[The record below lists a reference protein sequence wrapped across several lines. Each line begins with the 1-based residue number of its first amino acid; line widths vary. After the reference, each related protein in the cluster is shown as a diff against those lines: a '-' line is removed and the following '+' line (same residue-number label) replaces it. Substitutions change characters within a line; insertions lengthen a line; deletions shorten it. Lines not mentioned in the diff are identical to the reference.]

1 MSANDVLA
9 KYLAGMESR
18 YDGDAKM
25 TTDVIG
31 GIGYHT
37 ALQPG
42 TPVHSTRDTL
52 RYGHQLLMSDSRE
65 HRARAHEVIHKVVSL
80 QDTDS
85 DSATYGIWSWYLEEP
100 LEDMRPPDWNW
111 ADFLGATLATILAR
125 IPERVAASLAAAM
138 RASLGHA
145 AAAIVRRDVG
155 PGYTNIAI
163 MGGGVTAAAGELLAD
178 DALLVYGRER
188 LRKSVEHANYHG
200 SFNEFNSPTYTFV
213 ALAELERPLAI
224 VRDLQ
229 TRAHAEALRRF
240 AWESIA
246 AYYHPATAQFAGPQ
260 SRAYADWL
268 PESTVAKLVKGTG
281 LALPF
286 RTGGGA
292 LDAPAPHAG
301 EPPLFP
307 SLPCP
312 EDMRPRF
319 EALPE
324 TPHERHQTFIR
335 EKDAERSTT
344 GVTWFDHDACLGSMN
359 RGYFWVQRRVLLG
372 YWQTDEDAA
381 VCLRL
386 RFLHDGRDFASA
398 TVENAQAG
406 PAVLTRFGT
415 RPDGGDWH
423 GHLDRPEDGVFHAES
438 FRARYQLQGVG
449 VSAHQLNDAT
459 FALRAGH
466 REALVHALPGVFF
479 DHDVR
484 WECGQSGDV
493 AYVDAVCYE
502 GVRAAFDYQNP
513 GATRVGAGLHLRR
526 VDDNG
531 HVARPSA
538 RDDDDGRI
546 SLGWPAHGLTIE

>member
-1 MSANDVLA
+1 MFADDALA
-9 KYLAGMESR
+9 KYLARMEPR
-18 YDGDAKM
+18 YDPDAKM

-37 ALQPG
+37 ALEPG
-42 TPVHSTRDTL
+42 TPVHSTRDSL
-52 RYGHQLLMSDSRE
+52 RYGHQLLMSDSPE
-65 HRARAHEVIHKVVSL
+65 HRARAHEVIRTVISL
-80 QDTDS
+80 QDTDP
-85 DSATYGIWSWYLEEP
+85 DNATCGIWSWYLEEP

-125 IPERVAASLAAAM
+125 IPERIPASLAAEM

-163 MGGGVTAAAGELLAD
+163 MGGGVTAVACELLDD
-178 DALLVYGRER
+178 DALLTYGRER
-188 LRKSVEHANYHG
+188 LRKSVEHAEYHG

-213 ALAELERPLAI
+213 ALEELERPLAI
-224 VRDLQ
+224 VRDPQ

-246 AYYHPATAQFAGPQ
+246 AYYHPPTAQFAGPQ

-286 RTGGGA
+286 RTGSGA
-292 LDAPAPHAG
+292 LEAPEPDAG

-312 EDMRPRF
+312 DDIRHRF

-335 EKDAERSTT
+335 EEDAARSTT
-344 GVTWFDHDACLGSMN
+344 GVTWFDEDACLGSMN
-359 RGYFWVQRRVLLG
+359 RGYFWTQRRVLLG
-372 YWQTDEDAA
+372 YWRTDEDAA

-415 RPDGGDWH
+415 RSDGGDWH
-423 GHLDRPEDGVFHAES
+423 GHLDRPADGVFHAES

-449 VSAHQLNDAT
+449 VSAHQLNDTT
-459 FALRAGH
+459 FALRAGS
-466 REALVHALPGVFF
+466 REAIVHALPGVFF
-479 DHDVR
+479 GHDVL
-484 WECGQSGDV
+484 WECGQSADV

-502 GVRAAFDYQNP
+502 GACAAFDYGNP
-513 GATRVGAGLHLRR
+513 GPVRVGAGLHLRR
-526 VDDNG
+526 VDGNG
-531 HVARPSA
+531 SVAGPIA
-538 RDDDDGRI
+538 HDGDDGSM
-546 SLGWPAHGLTIE
+546 SLAWAGHGLTVE

>member
-1 MSANDVLA
+1 MSAEELLA
-9 KYLAGMESR
+9 QYLARMEPR
-18 YDGDAKM
+18 YDPEARM

-37 ALQPG
+37 ALTPG
-42 TPVHSTRDTL
+42 TPVHSTRDSL
-52 RYGHQLLMSDSRE
+52 RYGHQLLMSDSRS
-65 HRARAHEVIHKVVSL
+65 HQDRAHEVIRKVISL
-80 QDTDS
+80 QDTDP

-125 IPERVAASLAAAM
+125 LPDRVPASLAEEM

-163 MGGGVTAAAGELLAD
+163 MGGGGTAAVGELLAD

-188 LRKSVEHANYHG
+188 LRKSVEHARYHG

-224 VRDLQ
+224 VRDSE
-229 TRAHAEALRRF
+229 TREHAESLRRF

-246 AYYHPATAQFAGPQ
+246 AYYHPATAQFVGPQ
-260 SRAYADWL
+260 SRAYSDWL
-268 PESTVAKLVKGTG
+268 PESTAAKLVNGTG
-281 LALPF
+281 LALPY
-286 RTGGGA
+286 RASDGA
-292 LDAPAPHAG
+292 LAAPRPDAG

-312 EDMRPRF
+312 EDIRRRF
-319 EALPE
+319 EALPV
-324 TPHERHQTFIR
+324 TPYERHQTLIR
-335 EKDAERSTT
+335 EKDAARSTT
-344 GVTWFDHDACLGSMN
+344 GSTWLDEDACLGSMN
-359 RGYFWVQRRVLLG
+359 RGYFWTQRRVLLG
-372 YWQTDEDAA
+372 YWRTDEDAA

-423 GHLDRPEDGVFHAES
+423 GQLDRPEDGVFHAES

-449 VSAHQLNDAT
+449 VSACQLNAST

-466 REALVHALPGVFF
+466 REAVVHVLPGVYFG
-479 DHDVR
+479 HDVR

-502 GVRAAFDYQNP
+502 GPRAGFDFHNP
-513 GATRVGAGLHLRR
+513 SRVRVGAGLHLRR
-526 VDDNG
+526 VDANG
-531 HVARPSA
+531 HVAAPVRNDTDEL
-538 RDDDDGRI
+538 R
-546 SLGWPAHGLTIE
+546 LHWPAFGLAMD